1 MFVFFIE
8 KRKQNLGGVPKIYG
22 WPIRPHLGVAAPPPR
37 LSQNLAGLLGKKQ
50 IHLGGG
56 SLSAGIQVLRWESL
70 VSIMSKQGTIKTK
83 RKERFLFFIAK
94 RVCLL
99 QNVSIFLFV
108 KTFY

>member
-1 MFVFFIE
+1 MKNVKTFF
-8 KRKQNLGGVPKIYG
+8 RGGSNGQGCAKYQI
-22 WPIRPHLGVAAPPPR
+22 LGVGDHPPR

-99 QNVSIFLFV
+99 QNVNIFLFV

>member
-1 MFVFFIE
+1 MAQRSAGGSYVGF
-8 KRKQNLGGVPKIYG
+8 LGL
-22 WPIRPHLGVAAPPPR
+22 RPTHPR
-37 LSQNLAGLLGKKQ
+37 LSQNFPGLLGKKQ

-99 QNVSIFLFV
+99 QNV
-108 KTFY
+108 KTFFLKNVKNFF

>member
-1 MFVFFIE
+1 MA
-8 KRKQNLGGVPKIYG
+8 RLGKGGPNG
-22 WPIRPHLGVAAPPPR
+22 HFWGLPISPPR

-99 QNVSIFLFV
+99 QNVNIFLFV